1 MTTVDILKLNNRKI
15 SFHTNSFLV
24 GFQTR
29 SSGSKKCW
37 CNSLLHSAIWYSFL
51 TKLFYFSRN
60 QFYRFKIS
68 RDKDS
73 HRCVCETERTRLFN

>member
-29 SSGSKKCW
+29 SSSGSKKCL
-37 CNSLLHSAIWYSFL
+37 CNSLLHSAIWYSL
-51 TKLFYFSRN
+51 L
-60 QFYRFKIS
+60 
-68 RDKDS
+68 
-73 HRCVCETERTRLFN
+73 